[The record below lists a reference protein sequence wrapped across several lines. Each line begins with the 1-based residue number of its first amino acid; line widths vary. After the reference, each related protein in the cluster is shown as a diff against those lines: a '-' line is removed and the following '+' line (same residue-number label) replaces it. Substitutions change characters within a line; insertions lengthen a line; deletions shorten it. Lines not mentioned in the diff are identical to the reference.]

1 VKLNTARIALCASL
15 LLTTGFSSNA
25 ATAQNADKEA
35 QYAALL
41 QQIADT
47 KLVIAQKE
55 AYLATQQSEID
66 SLKSQ
71 IDTIPAVKESIRPI
85 VVKMTAEIEKEM
97 NNDLPFRSEK
107 RFARLD
113 DLKEDLSNAEVGESA
128 IFRKAITLYDVETG
142 YGNSVGSYTGNNPVE
157 PGGRLAACQ
166 ASLTTTAC
174 AFTDDLTAAVAAGAT
189 LEGLA
194 KEGALNDGN
203 FIHFGRLAFLYL
215 EIDSSEGYRF
225 DKESGSWTKLSQ
237 GEIIGVRKSVRIA
250 RGESAAGVLTAPIA
264 VNPAP

>member
-1 VKLNTARIALCASL
+1 MKLNYARIALCASL
-15 LLTTGFSSNA
+15 LVTTGFGSIV

-47 KLVIAQKE
+47 KLVIAQKQ

-71 IDTIPAVKESIRPI
+71 IETIPAVKESVRPI
-85 VVKMTAEIEKEM
+85 VVEMTAEIEKEIIS
-97 NNDLPFRSEK
+97 DLPFRSQE

-113 DLKEDLSNAEVGESA
+113 DLKDDIANPDVGESA
-128 IFRKAITLYDVETG
+128 IFRKAITLYDIETG

-157 PGGRLAACQ
+157 PGGRLAECQ
-166 ASLTTTAC
+166 KSLTSTAC
-174 AFTDDLTAAVAAGAT
+174 AFTDDLTDAVAAGAS
-189 LEGLA
+189 LEDLA
-194 KEGALNDGN
+194 KEGSLNDGN
-203 FIHFGRLAFLYL
+203 YIHFGRLALLYL
-215 EIDSSEGYRF
+215 EVDSSEGYRY
-225 DKESGSWTKLSQ
+225 DKESQSWTKLSQ

-250 RGESAAGVLTAPIA
+250 RGESAAGVLTAPIPL
-264 VNPAP
+264 NPAL